1 MQPDD
6 MGPRGIFRQVS
17 TEECWRLVASEPVG
31 RLAFVVDSMPKIF
44 PLNHS
49 LHDGAVYFRTS
60 AYGEIA
66 RSVAGKAV
74 AFEVDHIYS
83 EDWSG
88 WSVLITGI
96 ARRVDDSTTLAA
108 LWSPHR
114 MNPWAEGSRK
124 VWIEIDPHEVTGRM
138 VRA

>member
-6 MGPRGIFRQVS
+6 MGPRGILRQIS
-17 TEECWRLVASEPVG
+17 TEECWRLVADEPVG
-31 RLAFVVDSMPKIF
+31 RLAFLVDSTPKIF

-49 LHDGAVYFRTS
+49 IYDGAVYFRTS

-66 RSVAGKAV
+66 RSVANQAV
-74 AFEVDHIYS
+74 AFEVDHIYA

-88 WSVLITGI
+88 WSVLITGV
-96 ARRVDDSTTLAA
+96 ARRVDDSKTLAA

-124 VWIEIDPHEVTGRM
+124 VSIEIDPGEITGRM

>member
-6 MGPRGIFRQVS
+6 MGPRGINREVAPEQ
-17 TEECWRLVASEPVG
+17 CWRLAATEPVG
-31 RLAFVVDSMPKIF
+31 RLGFVVESVPRIV
-44 PLNHS
+44 PLNHT

-66 RSVAGKAV
+66 RSVQGQRV
-74 AFEVDHIYS
+74 AFEIDHIYA

-88 WSVLITGI
+88 WSVLITGL
-96 ARRVDDSTTLAA
+96 ARRVEDSKTLAA

-114 MNPWAEGSRK
+114 VQPWADGSRN
-124 VWIEIDPHEVTGRM
+124 VWIEIDPQEVTGRM
-138 VRA
+138 VRS